1 MFAMVN
7 ERTAAR
13 RKRREELELAC
24 IEQGEVP
31 AVQSRMGIDAV
42 LGIAVRGGMGLLTV
56 AGISRGMV
64 DPGFGLVLVGVSA
77 LWAWLYC
84 RRCRRGYH

>member
-24 IEQGEVP
+24 IEQGGAPTVRP
-31 AVQSRMGIDAV
+31 RMVMNVVVGAAI
-42 LGIAVRGGMGLLTV
+42 RGGMGLLTV